1 MEKPTPK
8 PLTKGEAL
16 ELVEAL
22 ADTVPR
28 DVSQRDIQRALP
40 ALAIIARALRDDVY
54 RLENAND
61 DDQESVAAL
70 RGELDALRT
79 EVLAFREVGRE
90 LTESGLLDRL
100 RALDERDRN
109 TDEVLP
115 VERDMGGEQRSET

>member
-61 DDQESVAAL
+61 DDQVAAL

>member
-61 DDQESVAAL
+61 DDQVEAL
-70 RGELDALRT
+70 RGELDSLRT

>member
-40 ALAIIARALRDDVY
+40 ALAIIARALRDDIC

-61 DDQESVAAL
+61 DDQESVEA
-70 RGELDALRT
+70 
-79 EVLAFREVGRE
+79 V
-90 LTESGLLDRL
+90 
-100 RALDERDRN
+100 
-109 TDEVLP
+109 
-115 VERDMGGEQRSET
+115 

>member
-40 ALAIIARALRDDVY
+40 ALSIIARALRDDVY

-61 DDQESVAAL
+61 DDQVAAL

>member
-61 DDQESVAAL
+61 DDQVAAL

-100 RALDERDRN
+100 RALDERDR
-109 TDEVLP
+109 DALKVLP